1 MSKQPKF
8 GKPATRQD
16 LATWSTMSR
25 NSIEGCLARFG
36 VLPLRGRFPWPRV
49 YASLLGIAPE
59 TTDEAAVLD
68 AGLVRLGTVADR
80 LCIGAETLLA
90 DVRAGKGGFP
100 PLYVFGPRQHL
111 FLKGQIDEMLGSPRN
126 AYPDLSPVDGHVF
139 SRSQLPAALDAEKTA
154 VAEVFEDKRS
164 LPAHVI
170 TAGVRRFIVADV
182 AHRLRARQASNPDVE
197 EADDPVPTAGSSVL
211 ARALAAGRQAPGDAL
226 SDRTRSRVRA
236 PEGDVSHGK
245 PSEAKRSG
253 T

>member
-49 YASLLGIAPE
+49 YASLLGLDPKTAE
-59 TTDEAAVLD
+59 EAAVLS
-68 AGLVRLGTVADR
+68 AGLVRLGAVADR
-80 LCIGAETLLA
+80 LCIGAETLLS

-111 FLKGQIDEMLGSPRN
+111 FLKSQINEMLASPRN
-126 AYPDLSPVDGHVF
+126 AYPDLSPVEDHAV
-139 SRSQLPAALDAEKTA
+139 SRTKLPAALDMKKSALAEA
-154 VAEVFEDKRS
+154 FEDQRR
-164 LPAHVI
+164 LPAHII
-170 TAGVRRFIVADV
+170 TNGVLHFIVADV

-197 EADDPVPTAGSSVL
+197 LNDHFFRL
-211 ARALAAGRQAPGDAL
+211 
-226 SDRTRSRVRA
+226 
-236 PEGDVSHGK
+236 
-245 PSEAKRSG
+245 
-253 T
+253 